1 MLDGKKIVVAIT
13 GCSPAAKALDI
24 ITELKKLH
32 ADVYVVM
39 TKNSTNFV
47 TPLMVQRSVDH
58 PIQIEAFE
66 LPKTWDRNH
75 KSLSQNTDLF
85 LIAPASANILGK
97 AANGIADDLL
107 STTIMSM
114 HCPKVIAT
122 NINDMMYSSPSVQRN
137 VKTLIG
143 DGFIFVDNG
152 NKVHPSRFPAT
163 DQIINTVLQVIKDN
177 VK

>member
-1 MLDGKKIVVAIT
+1 MLDGKKIVIGIS
-13 GCSPAAKALDI
+13 GCSMAVHALDL

-32 ADVYVVM
+32 ADVYAVM

-58 PIQIEAFE
+58 PIQIEAFDP
-66 LPKTWDRNH
+66 PKSWEKDH
-75 KSLSQNTDLF
+75 KSLSQDMDLL
-85 LIAPASANILGK
+85 LIAPASADILGK

-114 HCPKVIAT
+114 RGPKIAAT
-122 NINDMMYSSPSVQRN
+122 HINDKMYNSPSVQRN
-137 VKTLIG
+137 VKTLID

-152 NKVHPSRFPAT
+152 KREHPSWFPSV
-163 DQIINTVLQVIKDN
+163 DQIVDTVLRVLNAK
-177 VK
+177 